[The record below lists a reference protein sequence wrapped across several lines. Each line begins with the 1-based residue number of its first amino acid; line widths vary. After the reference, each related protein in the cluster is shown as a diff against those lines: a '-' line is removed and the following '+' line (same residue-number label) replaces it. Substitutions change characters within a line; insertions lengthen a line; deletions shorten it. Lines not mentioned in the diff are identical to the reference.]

1 MVRGGKGAK
10 EVKLVV
16 KRPVVIKLVV
26 RSKASSKAPGSSKA
40 SSKASSQASSNASR
54 QVVRTG
60 KGARSPCLCTLR
72 DFLKRFATVEMGVSG
87 RDALTGRHADVC

>member
-1 MVRGGKGAK
+1 MHNELCACGERRKGRA
-10 EVKLVV
+10 L
-16 KRPVVIKLVV
+16 
-26 RSKASSKAPGSSKA
+26 ASSKA
-40 SSKASSQASSNASR
+40 SSKASSNASKAPL
-54 QVVRTG
+54 QVVRGG